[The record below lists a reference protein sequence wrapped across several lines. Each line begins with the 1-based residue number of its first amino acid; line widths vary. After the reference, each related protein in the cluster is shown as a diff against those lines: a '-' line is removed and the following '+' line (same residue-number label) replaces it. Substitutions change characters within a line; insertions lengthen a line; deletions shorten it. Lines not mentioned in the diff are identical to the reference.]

1 MGNAMTQYAAFR
13 RAPVPPQAAQRY
25 QTTILPAPTR
35 GLIDSENLTY
45 MKPGG
50 AVVMDN
56 WVPTMK
62 GARIRGGSIRW
73 ASLQETTPVISAFE
87 YASGNIRKMFAANA
101 TKLYDVS
108 FSGVPTVVA
117 SGRLSGNYSSVQLAN
132 AAGEWLI
139 AVNDAGDFPLR
150 YDGTSW
156 QSLSSDEING
166 PVGSAVEHGRKLVNV
181 CKYRSRLFFI
191 EQDSMNAWYLGID
204 SVSGTLAKIPLSGA
218 ATHGGKLLF
227 AAVWSV
233 DAGDGL
239 DDKLVF
245 MTTEGEALIFS
256 GSNPADAANW
266 RQEGRYQIPKPM
278 GMNAHESLGGDLLV
292 ATFEGIVPL
301 SAAITKT
308 AEQLELSMITYNI
321 RSIWRDEALAK
332 NIWSWTMARWDEAG
346 VMFVT
351 WPGGKPGARYCAVV
365 NTGTGAWARLP
376 GYDATCFI
384 KQGNNLFF
392 GTQSGTIMQADRTGY
407 DEGVPY
413 VCTIVGGWE
422 IFQTPPATVIWHQA
436 RASFL
441 ARPGETFQPQLSAT
455 TDYIVMIPQPPAAG
469 TDPGV
474 LDLWDQGEWDEAK
487 WDGPPPPAPTVRNT
501 GWVSIGQTG
510 FSHAPIVQVTMAQ
523 QAKPQVELISIGITY
538 ERAGAN
544 V

>member
-1 MGNAMTQYAAFR
+1 MTQYAAFR
-13 RAPVPPQAAQRY
+13 RVPVPPQAAQRY
-25 QTTILPAPTR
+25 QTTIIPAPTR

-45 MKPGG
+45 MQPGG
-50 AVVMDN
+50 AIVMDN
-56 WVPTMK
+56 WLPTMQ
-62 GARIRGGSIRW
+62 GARIRGGCIHW

-117 SGRLSGNYSSVQLAN
+117 SGQLSGNYSAAQMAN
-132 AAGEWLI
+132 AGGDWLI

-150 YDGTSW
+150 YDGTTW
-156 QSLSSDEING
+156 QSLTSDEING
-166 PVGSAVEHGRKLVNV
+166 PVGTLVEHGGGLVNV
-181 CKYRSRLFFI
+181 CKYRGRLFFI

-204 SVSGTLAKIPLSGA
+204 SIAGTLALIPLSGA
-218 ATHGGKLLF
+218 ATQGGKLLF
-227 AAVWSV
+227 CASWSV

-278 GMNAHESLGGDLLV
+278 GMNAHISLGGDLLT
-292 ATFEGIVPL
+292 ATIEGIVPL

-308 AEQLELSMITYNI
+308 AEQLQLSMITKNI
-321 RSIWRDEALAK
+321 RAMWRNEANTK
-332 NIWSWTMARWDEAG
+332 NTLPWTMVRWDELG
-346 VMFVT
+346 IMFVT

-384 KQGNNLFF
+384 KQGANLFF
-392 GTQSGTIMQADRTGY
+392 GTQEGTIMQADRTGY
-407 DEGVPY
+407 DDGIPY

-436 RASFL
+436 RAAFQ
-441 ARPGETFQPQLSAT
+441 ARPGETFQPQLAAT
-455 TDYIVMIPQPPAAG
+455 TDYIVTIPPPPPAG
-469 TDPGV
+469 LDPGV
-474 LDLWDQGEWDEAK
+474 LDLWDQGLWDQAL
-487 WDGPPPPAPTVRNT
+487 WDANPPPRPTVRNT

-510 FSHAPIVQVTMAQ
+510 FSHAPIVQITMAQ

-538 ERAGAN
+538 ERAAAN